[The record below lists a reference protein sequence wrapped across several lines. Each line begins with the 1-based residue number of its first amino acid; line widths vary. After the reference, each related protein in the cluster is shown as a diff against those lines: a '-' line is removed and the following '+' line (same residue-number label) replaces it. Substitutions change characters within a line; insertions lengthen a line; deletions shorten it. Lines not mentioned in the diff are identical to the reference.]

1 MRPILLEKKK
11 WKPEIKDS
19 WMTFFSS
26 IVKVFKKNFDFPL
39 HHYNALSRFST
50 KVWFFPMSLSHHSAL
65 TLTYDITFQPYQCST
80 EIQETK
86 IKIVVTGDEEKWE
99 AGTKPRRG
107 RGRGG
112 RPQIS
117 GLQLFLERKYKV
129 FEIGFDAYNVLS
141 LLHLMHPWL
150 IHVPGYILLQF
161 AFLCFIF
168 CKPCQS
174 FRGHVIIK
182 YIILFTGLQ
191 KEHFR

>member
-26 IVKVFKKNFDFPL
+26 IVKVFKKKIDFPR

-50 KVWFFPMSLSHHSAL
+50 KVWFFPMSLLHHSAL
-65 TLTYDITFQPYQCST
+65 TLTHDITFQPYQCST

-117 GLQLFLERKYKV
+117 GLFWTESIRSSVFFRPVDWKYQVLKIV
-129 FEIGFDAYNVLS
+129 FDVYNNVLS
-141 LLHLMHPWL
+141 LLHLMHTWYL
-150 IHVPGYILLQF
+150 YQVILCYYLPF
-161 AFLCFIF
+161 GVLCFVNLAS
-168 CKPCQS
+168 PS
-174 FRGHVIIK
+174 VGMS
-182 YIILFTGLQ
+182 L
-191 KEHFR
+191 